1 MEEESKSDKIER
13 ILHIYNKLI
22 NGDIRGALNLLPLT
36 CCSLLSDGAV
46 SPLWH
51 SVSPLLRRLDLY
63 ILP

>member
-1 MEEESKSDKIER
+1 MEEEIKSDKIER

-46 SPLWH
+46 SPL
-51 SVSPLLRRLDLY
+51 
-63 ILP
+63 